1 MPRLRTFPQN
11 PRTFRRRQPLH
22 PIALSTL
29 NRLLVNSFKYVSAWE
44 FLHTAR
50 NGPLAL
56 SPPSPWPRYPYSK
69 MTNRGKPRGLN
80 AARKLVQARKDGRW
94 ADLHYKKRL
103 LGTAYKSS
111 PFGGSSHAKG
121 IVLEKVGVEA
131 KQPNSAIRKCV
142 RVQLIKN
149 GKKVTAFVPNDGCLN
164 FVDENDEVLLAGF
177 GRKGKAKG
185 DIPGVRFKVVKVSG
199 VGLSA
204 LWKEKKEKPR
214 S

>member
-1 MPRLRTFPQN
+1 MSMAIEGESRDG
-11 PRTFRRRQPLH
+11 RRQHKPQ
-22 PIALSTL
+22 TW
-29 NRLLVNSFKYVSAWE
+29 LVA
-44 FLHTAR
+44 
-50 NGPLAL
+50 
-56 SPPSPWPRYPYSK
+56 SPE
-69 MTNRGKPRGLN
+69 
-80 AARKLVQARKDGRW
+80 
-94 ADLHYKKRL
+94 KRA
-103 LGTAYKSS
+103 LGTAFKSS

-199 VGLSA
+199 VGLLA

>member
-1 MPRLRTFPQN
+1 
-11 PRTFRRRQPLH
+11 
-22 PIALSTL
+22 
-29 NRLLVNSFKYVSAWE
+29 
-44 FLHTAR
+44 
-50 NGPLAL
+50 
-56 SPPSPWPRYPYSK
+56 

-149 GKKVTAFVPNDGCLN
+149 GKKVTAFGMVYSATQHLGKEAMNGMLINCVIVPNDGCLN
-164 FVDENDEVLLAGF
+164 FVDENDEVLIAGF

>member
-1 MPRLRTFPQN
+1 MGTTTTQRY
-11 PRTFRRRQPLH
+11 RRD
-22 PIALSTL
+22 
-29 NRLLVNSFKYVSAWE
+29 
-44 FLHTAR
+44 TA
-50 NGPLAL
+50 
-56 SPPSPWPRYPYSK
+56 K
-69 MTNRGKPRGLN
+69 MGKGKPRGLL
-80 AARKLVQARKDGRW
+80 AARKLRNHRRDGKW

-103 LGTAYKSS
+103 LGTAFKSS

-149 GKKVTAFVPNDGCLN
+149 GKKVSAFVPNDGCLN

-204 LWKEKKEKPR
+204 LWKRRRRSRVRRGGGLDSTAIWKEVILPPWR
-214 S
+214 L